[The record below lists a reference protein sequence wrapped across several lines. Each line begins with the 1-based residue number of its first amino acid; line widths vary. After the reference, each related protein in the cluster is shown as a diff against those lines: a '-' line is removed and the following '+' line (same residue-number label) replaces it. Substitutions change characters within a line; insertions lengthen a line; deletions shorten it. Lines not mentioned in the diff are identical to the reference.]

1 MALRVCLLC
10 LAFLLIP
17 TRHPQANDLMRY
29 NGIPGSGKVQI
40 YGHRG
45 ARGLMPEQT
54 LPAYV
59 AALRLG
65 VDYVDMDIG
74 MTKDG
79 VLVITHDLTLNPDLT
94 RDENGQWITD
104 RIPIRSLT
112 LRELQKYDVG
122 RLKPGTQYASYFP
135 HQRPVDHTP
144 IPNLREIVRFVKEI
158 AGDKVGF
165 QIEIKTDPTQP
176 ELTASPKEFARA
188 LYQLMREEDIG
199 NRTEVQAFDWRCLVE
214 LNKLSKNIKTA
225 YLSDHTTE
233 VMDDTET
240 GTWTAGLLPKDYG
253 YSLPTM
259 VKHLGG
265 YCWEPYEMDLT
276 KNDLDEAH
284 RLGLKVVAWGWPEQ
298 EGMEFNY
305 ERIEKL
311 IDFGVDGIIADR
323 PDILRGILVTRG
335 LNLPNGFEIKKDLLR
350 TE

>member
-1 MALRVCLLC
+1 M
-10 LAFLLIP
+10 
-17 TRHPQANDLMRY
+17 
-29 NGIPGSGKVQI
+29 
-40 YGHRG
+40 
-45 ARGLMPEQT
+45 
-54 LPAYV
+54 
-59 AALRLG
+59 
-65 VDYVDMDIG
+65 
-74 MTKDG
+74 
-79 VLVITHDLTLNPDLT
+79 
-94 RDENGQWITD
+94 
-104 RIPIRSLT
+104 
-112 LRELQKYDVG
+112 
-122 RLKPGTQYASYFP
+122 
-135 HQRPVDHTP
+135 
-144 IPNLREIVRFVKEI
+144 KEI
-158 AGDKVGF
+158 AGDNVGF

-188 LYQLMREEDIG
+188 LYQLMREQDIG

-350 TE
+350 TEWKIH